1 MANIN
6 SVYSVG
12 KSIASYLD
20 YVYRQPRVDNEPLS
34 VEYPCAFRVI
44 YSGELDSEPDYHN
57 NLLSVYLYR
66 VIMNE
71 HLRNQASIQNY
82 QNEITPLSL
91 DLHFL
96 MTVWAESSEAE
107 HTICAWVMQQLHS
120 HPIMDKST
128 LSEGGGWKNGE
139 VIHFIPAELSNEDLM
154 RIWDTF
160 GTNYRLSMSYIARVI
175 RIEPDIQV
183 NGPPVV
189 ATRHEYSDKEE
200 AADA

>member
-6 SVYSVG
+6 SIYSVG
-12 KSIASYLD
+12 KSIASFLD
-20 YVYRQPRVDNEPLS
+20 YAYRQPRIDEDPLS

-44 YSGELDSEPDYHN
+44 HSSELDSEPDYDS
-57 NLLSVYLYR
+57 NLLSIYLYR

-71 HLRNQASIQNY
+71 HLRNQASMQGY
-82 QNEITPLSL
+82 YNEIAPLAL

-96 MTVWAESSEAE
+96 LTVWAQSSEAE

-154 RIWDTF
+154 RTWDTF
-160 GTNYRLSMSYIARVI
+160 GANYRLSMSYIARVI
-175 RIEPDIQV
+175 RIEPDKQIIA
-183 NGPPVV
+183 PPVV
-189 ATRHEYSDKEE
+189 ATRHEYSDKGET
-200 AADA
+200 ANA